1 MSYSDATSEAIAARG
16 EEIYKQYREELES
29 QQKGRFFVVDVE
41 TENYEIADED
51 LEATKRL
58 LAKNPKAMTYGVRIG
73 YPATHGIG
81 VSFVECNVEYYN
93 NDNREN

>member
-1 MSYSDATSEAIAARG
+1 MPYSDRTAEEIGARG
-16 EEIYKQYREELES
+16 EEIYQQYREELES
-29 QQKGRFFVVDVE
+29 QHKGRFFVVDVE

-81 VSFVECNVEYYN
+81 FSFIEYNVEYYN